1 MERIQLRGSPGHGE
15 AHRAL
20 ERGGARG
27 MEAGAN
33 VVYYYYT
40 VSYRYDNGVRC
51 ASSKQWVY
59 PTQTY
64 TEFAEVHPGCPV
76 NAKALFIATAAVAWN
91 LRSKNLKLQDQA
103 QFPQCSETTD
113 GGVPGGVFQSPAYII
128 MYGTTFYEYKAAKLF
143 RRMGKRLGTVK
154 VESNRIGEINR
165 LKEKWK
171 KSTTRRTTTLVKP
184 APELASTSLMT
195 SVNPN
200 TEAFKLKEM
209 CVRKHGPHAVHAEG
223 CDLIYDADTRTS
235 ANVYQV
241 HRCPAGPT
249 ARAQL
254 LLMRCAAVA
263 DGEGATRADL
273 PRGRRGAP
281 AYVGAERPRDGLVA
295 LDPLQSGVPGD
306 EYYLPES
313 RAATPRR
320 ERAARCDRAAA
331 VTVRML
337 PAEKPHRNIAIRG
350 RGAQNALPGGGR
362 GEARNGED
370 DIETMMQ
377 SQQYCI

>member
-1 MERIQLRGSPGHGE
+1 M
-15 AHRAL
+15 
-20 ERGGARG
+20 
-27 MEAGAN
+27 
-33 VVYYYYT
+33 
-40 VSYRYDNGVRC
+40 RC
-51 ASSKQWVY
+51 ASSKQEVY

-64 TEFAEVHPGCPV
+64 TEFAEVRPGCPV
-76 NAKALFIATAAVAWN
+76 NAKALFIATAAVAMN

-103 QFPQCSETTD
+103 QFPQCSETID

-143 RRMGKRLGTVK
+143 RRMGVMLGKVK

-184 APELASTSLMT
+184 APELVSTSLMT

-200 TEAFKLKEM
+200 TEALKLKEM
-209 CVRKHGPHAVHAEG
+209 CVQEHGPHAEG

-254 LLMRCAAVA
+254 PLHMSR
-263 DGEGATRADL
+263 R
-273 PRGRRGAP
+273 RGRW
-281 AYVGAERPRDGLVA
+281 
-295 LDPLQSGVPGD
+295 
-306 EYYLPES
+306 
-313 RAATPRR
+313 
-320 ERAARCDRAAA
+320 
-331 VTVRML
+331 
-337 PAEKPHRNIAIRG
+337 
-350 RGAQNALPGGGR
+350 
-362 GEARNGED
+362 
-370 DIETMMQ
+370 
-377 SQQYCI
+377 